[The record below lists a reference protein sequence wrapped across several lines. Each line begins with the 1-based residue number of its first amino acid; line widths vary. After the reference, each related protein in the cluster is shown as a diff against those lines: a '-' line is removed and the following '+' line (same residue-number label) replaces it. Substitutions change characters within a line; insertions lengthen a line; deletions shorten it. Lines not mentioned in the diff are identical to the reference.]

1 MSETGARRSLGVPH
15 LAIVA
20 LLSALALCE
29 VLANFVPLVRPTGVF
44 GLLIDGN
51 RVLSVVPGQPAARAG
66 LRAGDRILLDRLSPQ
81 ERERLLYGA
90 YRPPGKRVAFAV
102 ERAGAVRE
110 VNLVSEAVPFAASD
124 WYAPLA
130 RFLEGFIFVSIGA
143 ALVILRPTSVTWGFF
158 LLAAGYPIVSF
169 GSLDALLGRSW
180 HDAYA
185 CLIGLVL
192 GLTLWGGGVFTARF
206 PRGEADPWGRRYERF
221 LLVAAPLT
229 GALLAAGNLFALA
242 AYQQPLLQTYQ
253 ALTIACIVGAIS
265 VLALRGPGP
274 RAERARSLWVLV
286 GSVIGLSALALNLIL
301 LSLGIPGFAGSPLQI
316 VLPLALVLLPL
327 SVAYAVLRHR
337 VIDVRFALN
346 RALVYGFFTS
356 TLVVAF
362 SLIEFFVGKLE
373 SGRVAQY
380 VELGLAVVVG
390 FSFNLVHERVED
402 AFERFFF
409 RRQHAAEQRLR
420 RIVAAVPHAEGAA
433 TVDDFLT
440 REPMQAYDLGSA
452 ALFRRGTDAAFHRT
466 VALGWPG
473 DTLERLPAADP
484 LIAYLAAERDLIEL
498 DSIRWSA
505 SGLPTG
511 RERPFVA
518 LPIAAHNV
526 LVGLAFFGERRNG
539 ETLDPDE
546 RAMLRQ
552 LASAAAAAYD
562 HLDADAMRSE
572 VAQLR
577 GALDGL
583 RSPRARPSA

>member
-1 MSETGARRSLGVPH
+1 MPESGARRSLGVPQRT
-15 LAIVA
+15 IVA

-29 VLANFVPLVRPTGVF
+29 VLGNFVPLVRPTGLF
-44 GLLIDGN
+44 GLTLDGD
-51 RVLSVVPGQPAARAG
+51 RVVDVAPGRPASRAG
-66 LRAGDRILLDRLSPQ
+66 IRPGDRIVLGRLDPQ
-81 ERERLLYGA
+81 ERERLLDGT
-90 YRPPGKRVAFAV
+90 YRPPGTRVTFTV
-102 ERAGAVRE
+102 ERAGAIRHVG
-110 VNLVSEAVPFAASD
+110 LTSEAVPAAASA
-124 WYAPLA
+124 WFAPLA
-130 RFLEGFIFVSIGA
+130 RLLEGLIFVSIGA
-143 ALVILRPTSVTWGFF
+143 ALVLLRPTNVTWGFF
-158 LLAAGYPIVSF
+158 LLAAGYPIVTF
-169 GSLDALLGRSW
+169 GSLDALLSRAW

-192 GLTLWGGGVFTARF
+192 GLTIWGGGVFTARF
-206 PRGEADPWGRRYERF
+206 PTGEADLWGRRYERS
-221 LLVAAPLT
+221 LLLGAPLA
-229 GALLAAGNLFALA
+229 GALLATGNFYALT
-242 AYQQPLLQTYQ
+242 AYRLPLLEAYQ
-253 ALTIACIVGAIS
+253 ALTIVCVVGAIA
-265 VLALRGPGP
+265 VLAARGPGD

-286 GSVIGLSALALNLIL
+286 GSVTGLSALALNLML
-301 LSLGIPGFAGSPLQI
+301 LSLGVPGFAGSPLAI

-356 TLVVAF
+356 ALVIAF

-373 SGRVAQY
+373 SGRLAQY

-390 FSFNLVHERVED
+390 FSFNLVHKKVED

-409 RRQHAAEQRLR
+409 RRQHAAEQRMR
-420 RIVAAVPHAEGAA
+420 RIVAAVPHAEGSA

-440 REPMQAYDLGSA
+440 REPMQAYALGSA
-452 ALFRRGTDAAFHRT
+452 ALFRRGADAAFHRT
-466 VALGWPG
+466 VALGWPEHA
-473 DTLERLPAADP
+473 LERLPAGDP
-484 LIAYLAAERDLIEL
+484 LIAYLAAERDLIDL
-498 DSIRWSA
+498 DSIHWSA
-505 SGLPTG
+505 PNLPGG

-526 LVGLAFFGERRNG
+526 LIGLAFFGERRNG

-562 HLDADAMRSE
+562 HLDAEAMRLE

-577 GALDGL
+577 GALGGL
-583 RSPRARPSA
+583 RSASARPRA